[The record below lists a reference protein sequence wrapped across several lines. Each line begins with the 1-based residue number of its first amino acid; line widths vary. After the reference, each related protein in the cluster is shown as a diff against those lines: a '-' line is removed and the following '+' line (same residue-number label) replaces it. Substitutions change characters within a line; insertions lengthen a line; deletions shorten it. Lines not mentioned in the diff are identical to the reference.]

1 MQTTNIFGEP
11 IVSCSTEPITGYFRD
26 GCCNTDETDV
36 GEHTVC
42 VITTEDFLKFSKM
55 QGNDLSTPR
64 PEYGFSGLKPGDSWC
79 VCAARFLEAY
89 HQGYAP
95 KVKLEATNEACLD
108 LIGMD
113 ILLECAYR
121 KDELNTES

>member
-1 MQTTNIFGEP
+1 MQATNIFGEP

>member
-42 VITTEDFLKFSKM
+42 VITTEGFLKFSKM

-95 KVKLEATNEACLD
+95 KVKLEATNEACID